1 MEDIINHIDGQVQ
14 VIFTKRDGSQV
25 YCGGLW
31 FDQNEYD
38 NLSSENL
45 ESMKQQQYD
54 DWLIQ
59 YNESLSI
66 DNRPT
71 E

>member
-1 MEDIINHIDGQVQ
+1 MNDIINHIDGQVQ
-14 VIFTKRDGSQV
+14 VIFTKRNESQV

-38 NLSSENL
+38 NLSSETL
-45 ESMKQQQYD
+45 ESMKQQQYE